1 MVETDRLLLVD
12 STKFQLHLL
21 LVGRKLFFVT

>member
-1 MVETDRLLLVD
+1 MVETDMLLLVD
-12 STKFQLHLL
+12 SKKLTDLL